1 MKKLSFFLIA
11 ISIIALISCNSG
23 QPTNEVKSDSTSVAV
38 DSTKTDS
45 CLVKKDTC
53 VVKDTCAKKV
63 VTKK

>member
-11 ISIIALISCNSG
+11 ITMIALISCNSG
-23 QPTNEVKSDSTSVAV
+23 QSTTDVKSDSTSVVV

-53 VVKDTCAKKV
+53 IMKDTCTKKV